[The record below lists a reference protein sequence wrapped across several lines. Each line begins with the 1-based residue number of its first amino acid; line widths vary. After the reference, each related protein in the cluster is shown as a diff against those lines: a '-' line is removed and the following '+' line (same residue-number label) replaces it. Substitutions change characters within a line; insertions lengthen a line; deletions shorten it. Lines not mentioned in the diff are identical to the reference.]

1 MDNKTAKTVDLHNKI
16 YLDKG
21 QITIDGV
28 PLKHIQRFFMVG
40 IYNSLFFV
48 IIFLPINILFFKYTK
63 IKKKRAILF
72 FYDHLEFRFRP
83 F

>member
-1 MDNKTAKTVDLHNKI
+1 MLLRALFEYIRVSVILGCLVAI
-16 YLDKG
+16 
-21 QITIDGV
+21 V
-28 PLKHIQRFFMVG
+28 PFFMVG

-48 IIFLPINILFFKYTK
+48 IIFFPINILFFKYTK
-63 IKKKRAILF
+63 IRKRRAILF

>member
-28 PLKHIQRFFMVG
+28 PLKHIQRFEIKNTHWSEYEEPEVTITVKAKVVG
-40 IYNSLFFV
+40 LGY
-48 IIFLPINILFFKYTK
+48 K
-63 IKKKRAILF
+63 
-72 FYDHLEFRFRP
+72 
-83 F
+83 